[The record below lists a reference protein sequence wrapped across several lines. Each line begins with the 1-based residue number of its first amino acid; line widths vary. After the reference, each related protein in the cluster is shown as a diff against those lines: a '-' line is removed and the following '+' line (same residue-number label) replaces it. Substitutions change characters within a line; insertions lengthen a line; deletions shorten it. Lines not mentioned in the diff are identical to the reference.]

1 MGGRLPQHL
10 SEWVL
15 HDTTCRSWALR
26 QVVRSLLAVLPLV
39 LILLFAVPGP
49 LWIRALSALGG
60 VVMSLLYSL
69 GFVSETAEHRLVKAG
84 YPAGTGAAV
93 RQQRS
98 SRGRGRRPPSGAGRR
113 CSAGWTS
120 GWTAGA
126 EPLPV
131 SLTVPLPVLVG
142 VAGAPSVRPAASRR

>member
-1 MGGRLPQHL
+1 VGGETGYRRPSVGQWLWYSAGGRLPASL

-15 HDTTCRSWALR
+15 HDTTCRTWALR
-26 QVVRSLLAVLPLV
+26 QVVRSLLAISPLILV
-39 LILLFAVPGP
+39 LLLVVPGP

-93 RQQRS
+93 RQQRAVQGRTAATERRREKMFQRLDKR
-98 SRGRGRRPPSGAGRR
+98 RG
-113 CSAGWTS
+113 
-120 GWTAGA
+120 
-126 EPLPV
+126 
-131 SLTVPLPVLVG
+131 
-142 VAGAPSVRPAASRR
+142 

>member
-1 MGGRLPQHL
+1 MDGSTGRRRPSVRQWLWYSAGGRLPAEL

-26 QVVRSLLAVLPLV
+26 QVVRSLLAVSPLV
-39 LILLFAVPGP
+39 LVLLLAVPGP

-60 VVMSLLYSL
+60 VLMSLVYAL

-98 SRGRGRRPPSGAGRR
+98 AEGRTAATERRREKMFRR
-113 CSAGWTS
+113 L
-120 GWTAGA
+120 
-126 EPLPV
+126 EK
-131 SLTVPLPVLVG
+131 
-142 VAGAPSVRPAASRR
+142 RRR